1 MTDAELMYHIRKKLY
16 LNQTEMAKEVGYN
29 SQDAISKIETGD
41 RKLSGP
47 ARRCLEL
54 FAEKHNIEL

>member
-1 MTDAELMYHIRKKLY
+1 MYHIRTQLH

-29 SQDAISKIETGD
+29 SQDAISKIETGNRD
-41 RKLSGP
+41 LSGP

-54 FAEKHNIEL
+54 LAEKHDIKI